1 MPSLNDTLTVG
12 LVLILL
18 FGAVSL
24 YLYTRI
30 QQCEQKLNLVES
42 ILLDIKMS
50 AELRDYPDIPFS
62 SFPQMPG
69 PVAVQQQRSPTPP
82 TPSSPHENRKGVAAF
97 DDREAAEDLFVGGG
111 SGPVAVE
118 EFLPETLPS
127 IDETR
132 VQIHEVSVAAAAPVA
147 APAPAPTVA
156 SSRVSVGA
164 NYESMTL
171 TELKALAQQRNITG
185 AKSMKRNQILEA
197 LRTSDRATDAGSLLP
212 LAQQQAVEVPASD
225 VEGFAPLEGTTLTG
239 IAHIESST

>member
-50 AELRDYPDIPFS
+50 AELRDYPDIPFKES
-62 SFPQMPG
+62 VAI
-69 PVAVQQQRSPTPP
+69 PVAPPAPVRPPTPP
-82 TPSSPHENRKGVAAF
+82 PAAVVPF
-97 DDREAAEDLFVGGG
+97 
-111 SGPVAVE
+111 E
-118 EFLPETLPS
+118 ESLPT
-127 IDETR
+127 IDETQEVVSP
-132 VQIHEVSVAAAAPVA
+132 VQPAVFAVAAPVQ
-147 APAPAPTVA
+147 APAPAPA
-156 SSRVSVGA
+156 GRASVGA

-171 TELKALAQQRNITG
+171 SELKALAQQRNITG

-197 LRTSDRATDAGSLLP
+197 LRTSDRAAEASPSLGAVAAPADPAGDL
-212 LAQQQAVEVPASD
+212 D
-225 VEGFAPLEGTTLTG
+225 GFTPLEGTTLT
-239 IAHIESST
+239 EVTV

>member
-50 AELRDYPDIPFS
+50 AELRDYPDLPFS
-62 SFPQMPG
+62 SPMPQAPG
-69 PVAVQQQRSPTPP
+69 PAAVHQRTPP
-82 TPSSPHENRKGVAAF
+82 PSPPSEHRKGVVVAPF
-97 DDREAAEDLFVGGG
+97 EDGHSAAEDLFVGGG
-111 SGPVAVE
+111 SSVAVE
-118 EFLPETLPS
+118 EFQHEALPT

-132 VQIHEVSVAAAAPVA
+132 VQVHEIAPSVVVAPAAAPAAAA
-147 APAPAPTVA
+147 A

-171 TELKALAQQRNITG
+171 SELRALAQQRNITG

-197 LRTSDRATDAGSLLP
+197 LRTSDRATEAGSLMP
-212 LAQQQAVEVPASD
+212 LSQQAVEVPASD
-225 VEGFAPLEGTTLTG
+225 VDGFSPLEGTTLTE
-239 IAHIESST
+239 INA

>member
-1 MPSLNDTLTVG
+1 MRTGQRTMPALNDTLTVG

-50 AELRDYPDIPFS
+50 AELRDYPDIPFKEPPHLPAQMSGPS
-62 SFPQMPG
+62 S
-69 PVAVQQQRSPTPP
+69 RSPPPTPP
-82 TPSSPHENRKGVAAF
+82 RQHEPQHTVVPF
-97 DDREAAEDLFVGGG
+97 EDLNEQ
-111 SGPVAVE
+111 PLE
-118 EFLPETLPS
+118 MLPS

-132 VQIHEVSVAAAAPVA
+132 EVAIPMQQHHPPTFVAAAPVPA
-147 APAPAPTVA
+147 AAN
-156 SSRVSVGA
+156 SSRASVGA

-171 TELKALAQQRNITG
+171 SELKALAQQRNITG

-197 LRTSDRATDAGSLLP
+197 LRTSDRAAEASPVLQPAAEIPVSGSDID
-212 LAQQQAVEVPASD
+212 S
-225 VEGFAPLEGTTLTG
+225 FSPLEGTTLTE
-239 IAHIESST
+239 INA

>member
-50 AELRDYPDIPFS
+50 AELRDYPDIPFRESVSIPVS
-62 SFPQMPG
+62 SPA
-69 PVAVQQQRSPTPP
+69 PVARPPTPP
-82 TPSSPHENRKGVAAF
+82 PATVAPF
-97 DDREAAEDLFVGGG
+97 EETVEQLEA
-111 SGPVAVE
+111 
-118 EFLPETLPS
+118 LPP

-132 VQIHEVSVAAAAPVA
+132 ELLSPVQPAVFSAASPVVAAPV
-147 APAPAPTVA
+147 PT
-156 SSRVSVGA
+156 SRASVGA

-171 TELKALAQQRNITG
+171 SELKALAQQRNITG

-197 LRTSDRATDAGSLLP
+197 LRTSDRAAEASPALP
-212 LAQQQAVEVPASD
+212 PVAELAAPASD
-225 VEGFAPLEGTTLTG
+225 MDGFSPLEGTTLT
-239 IAHIESST
+239 EVTV